1 MIRTLALTFTVAFAL
16 FTASAVRAD
25 ETFPVDH
32 KEPITIHILDGAT
45 GQPLVHAHV
54 LLLGGYD
61 QSDIDHRVWPEETL
75 TDDHGDVHLSNQLAN
90 LPYLQVRVEK
100 APLCQQ
106 DAGDSSFS
114 VERIRRDG
122 LSAPNRCGVATV
134 DDAPGVFAVFVKVK
148 KAVMKQEFAATHEVL
163 PGGQVPALP
172 AAGQLP
178 QLDFQPELPDELR
191 NSSVLDVHLRLAS
204 FVR

>member
-16 FTASAVRAD
+16 FTASTARAD

-32 KEPITIHILDGAT
+32 KEPITIQILDGAT

-61 QSDIDHRVWPEETL
+61 QADIDHRVWPEEAL
-75 TDDHGDVHLSNQLAN
+75 TDEHGDLHLSNQLAN
-90 LPYLQVRVEK
+90 LPYLQVRVEN
-100 APLCQQ
+100 APLCQS
-106 DAGDSSFS
+106 DADAFS

-122 LSAPNRCGVATV
+122 MSSGNRCGIATTEN
-134 DDAPGVFAVFVKVK
+134 APGVFAIFVKAK
-148 KAVMKQEFAATHEVL
+148 KAALRQESAATRLET
-163 PGGQVPALP
+163 PDSQMP
-172 AAGQLP
+172 AAGQFPVP
-178 QLDFQPELPDELR
+178 QLDFEPELPETLR